1 MTRRYLIAHLPRF
14 LVIVHDLA
22 MVCLAWIGLRWLA
35 LEAGAPPADA
45 IEREIFIAVVLQ
57 GIALWLVGLYRGV
70 WRFASLPDLYNLVR
84 GAMFG
89 ITAIVAV
96 NLMMGWLP
104 VIPRRVLVPYP
115 LVLILLLGA
124 PRLLYRLWKDKS
136 MAAARQADATRILIL
151 GAGRA
156 AETLLRD
163 LRSDGRYKPVG
174 LLDDTLGMRGAK
186 VQGVPVLGGLDE
198 LSTIANETASK
209 MLVIAMPSA
218 TAEQMQRVVSL
229 CDETGLPF
237 RTVRRMSD
245 MLESPRGLELKEVAI
260 EDLLGREP
268 VNFDW
273 EKVSQALGGKHLLIT
288 GAGGSIGSELVRQC
302 ARAGAAR
309 LVLMER
315 HELALH
321 DLLIE
326 MRRDFPHVELQPMLA
341 DCGDPAACRLALR
354 SGVEMVFHAA
364 AFKHVPMLEDQLR
377 EAMRNNVLASI
388 TLMRACC
395 EAKVPEFVL
404 ISTDKAIAPA
414 NVLGASKRF
423 AELACQLEGARGGT
437 RLTVV
442 RFGNVLDSA
451 GSVVPLFR
459 RQIAAG
465 GPVTVTDPDVTRF
478 FMTIPEA
485 CQLILQTSLLESLR
499 MAVYTLDMGQPI
511 AIRELAEQM
520 IRLAGKRPNRDI
532 QITYTGLRPGEK
544 MHELLFHP
552 DESYLPTRHPRIL
565 QARPRPLDAVKMEK
579 AVEKLARLIGQGSDD
594 MALLMLLQEVVVDF
608 EPGPALRAMID
619 PTANIIDQQSSA

>member
-1 MTRRYLIAHLPRF
+1 L
-14 LVIVHDLA
+14 
-22 MVCLAWIGLRWLA
+22 
-35 LEAGAPPADA
+35 
-45 IEREIFIAVVLQ
+45 
-57 GIALWLVGLYRGV
+57 
-70 WRFASLPDLYNLVR
+70 N
-84 GAMFG
+84 
-89 ITAIVAV
+89 
-96 NLMMGWLP
+96 
-104 VIPRRVLVPYP
+104 
-115 LVLILLLGA
+115 
-124 PRLLYRLWKDKS
+124 
-136 MAAARQADATRILIL
+136 
-151 GAGRA
+151 
-156 AETLLRD
+156 
-163 LRSDGRYKPVG
+163 
-174 LLDDTLGMRGAK
+174 
-186 VQGVPVLGGLDE
+186 
-198 LSTIANETASK
+198 TIAIETASK

-218 TAEQMQRVVSL
+218 TAEQMQRVVGL

-245 MLESPRGLELKEVAI
+245 MLESPHGFELKEVAI
-260 EDLLGREP
+260 EDLLGRKP

-273 EKVSQALGGKHLLIT
+273 EKVSMALGGKHVLIT

-326 MRRDFPHVELQPMLA
+326 MRRDFPHVALQPMLA

-354 SGVEMVFHAA
+354 GIEMVFHAA
-364 AFKHVPMLEDQLR
+364 AFKHVPMLEHQLR
-377 EAMRNNVLASI
+377 EAMRNNVLASV

-459 RQIAAG
+459 KQIAAG
-465 GPVTVTDPDVTRF
+465 GPVTVTDPEVTRF

-511 AIRELAEQM
+511 AIRELAQQM
-520 IRLAGKRPNRDI
+520 IRLAGKRPERDI
-532 QITYTGLRPGEK
+532 EIVYTGLRAGEK
-544 MHELLFHP
+544 LHELLFHP

-579 AVEKLARLIGQGSDD
+579 AVERLARLLSQGSDD
-594 MALLMLLQEVVVDF
+594 LALLMLLQEVVTDF
-608 EPGPALRAMID
+608 EPGPGLQAMIEAD
-619 PTANIIDQQSSA
+619 TLIDQQSSA